1 MEPATFK
8 SLERRSTTTAVVQA
22 IQAVIVDRKLKPGDA
37 LPSERELA
45 MQLAVSRNVLREA
58 LSILGQRG
66 LVDTRHGT
74 GRYVSQPSSQQARDA
89 LVLLLEMEQVSLA
102 ALCDARILIE
112 PELAYR
118 AALNDD
124 PAGREQLQ
132 HSFDELLAAPD
143 GEHHVGLD
151 LAFHGAIAALANH
164 SVLRALVDAVKEPVV
179 RGMVLG
185 TRVPRAIEDSNEQ
198 HEAILKAIMAHD
210 ADGAR
215 REMQRHLLYVRSYLA
230 EHEVKR

>member
-1 MEPATFK
+1 
-8 SLERRSTTTAVVQA
+8 
-22 IQAVIVDRKLKPGDA
+22 
-37 LPSERELA
+37 
-45 MQLAVSRNVLREA
+45 
-58 LSILGQRG
+58 G

-164 SVLRALVDAVKEPVV
+164 SVLRALVDAVKQPVV
-179 RGMVLG
+179 RGM
-185 TRVPRAIEDSNEQ
+185 
-198 HEAILKAIMAHD
+198 
-210 ADGAR
+210 
-215 REMQRHLLYVRSYLA
+215 
-230 EHEVKR
+230 